1 MQKSEQTSKQNNEAK
16 TNAKRVILICLAIAI
31 PVSIYLIFF
40 AFGNDHNVSGHGFAA
55 HIIGVIAAFLSAFF
69 FMGITF
75 FSSRG
80 GHDEQPNYRK
90 IVEDN
95 KNKHKGH

>member
-1 MQKSEQTSKQNNEAK
+1 MQKPKQIAEAK

-31 PVSIYLIFF
+31 PASIYFIFF
-40 AFGNDHNVSGHGFAA
+40 AFGDDHNVSGHGYTA
-55 HIIGVIAAFLSAFF
+55 HIIGVIAAFISAFF

-95 KNKHKGH
+95 RGKDNLL